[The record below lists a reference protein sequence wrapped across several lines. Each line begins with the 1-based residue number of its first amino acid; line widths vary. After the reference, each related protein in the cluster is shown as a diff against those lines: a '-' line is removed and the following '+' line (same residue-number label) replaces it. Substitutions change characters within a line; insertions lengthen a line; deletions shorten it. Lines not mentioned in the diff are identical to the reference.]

1 MRVVAPAGREVWR
14 RRRVAGV
21 SERVELAEARRARLI
36 ELGMEGEALKTALAT
51 GRLDADAPVVGVEIE
66 VLSHARAFIV
76 HAVKRSTHIVDEQA
90 PRTWFIDQEH
100 HARRLAVA
108 VRDGG
113 ELDDANL
120 NGAFS
125 SGNGRREWVVSRL
138 GECAGG
144 HQQHRHHSSYTHQR
158 EIALALDDRPVS
170 YRVPNSLQHVLH
182 SMLHAY

>member
-1 MRVVAPAGREVWR
+1 MVGAEIEKLGHGGAVVADA
-14 RRRVAGV
+14 
-21 SERVELAEARRARLI
+21 VE
-36 ELGMEGEALKTALAT
+36 
-51 GRLDADAPVVGVEIE
+51 
-66 VLSHARAFIV
+66 
-76 HAVKRSTHIVDEQA
+76 RSTHIVDEQA

-138 GECAGG
+138 G
-144 HQQHRHHSSYTHQR
+144 
-158 EIALALDDRPVS
+158 
-170 YRVPNSLQHVLH
+170 
-182 SMLHAY
+182 